1 MANMRQVAELAGCSP
16 ATVSR
21 VLSGDSRFKVTDET
35 RKKIFDAVRSL
46 DYSLPAR
53 ESSRAQIGCVLSI
66 TAEKYSDPFFTDIL
80 GAIEREC
87 ETQNLAISSTK
98 TYNELRSPN
107 IFQEFISAGLTGV
120 ILMERIPDDMLE
132 QISAHI
138 PNIIF
143 IDNDEDDY
151 HYNGV
156 GFDHRLANKQAIGC
170 LLAHG
175 YRRIALISGSSPN
188 EPMSDS
194 IRLSTYRDALRKAG
208 IDYDESLIKDCW
220 WDLDTCSEQTRE
232 LMDLKEPPD
241 AIFAGSDSLAS
252 AVLSTLYS
260 MGKKCPEDVG
270 IIGFNNNDMCSYM
283 VPPLTTVDVPT
294 ESIGEVAVQRMSE
307 MIREGKSHEGA
318 TSVRKILLPTRVIER
333 GSLRK
338 ESVTPE

>member
-87 ETQNLAISSTK
+87 EMQNLAISSTK

-260 MGKKCPEDVG
+260 MGEKCPEDVG

-338 ESVTPE
+338 